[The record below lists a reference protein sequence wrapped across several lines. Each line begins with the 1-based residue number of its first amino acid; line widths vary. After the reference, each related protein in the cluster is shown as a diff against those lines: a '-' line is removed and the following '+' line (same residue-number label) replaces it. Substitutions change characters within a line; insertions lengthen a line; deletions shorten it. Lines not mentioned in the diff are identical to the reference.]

1 MLEDVVLMDV
11 VRMDVEDTIKDMKLK
26 NVLIVVEDIEVS
38 KKFYQDIFGLQ
49 VMTDFGRN
57 VILTEGLVLQE
68 KALWEEFVQRKV
80 VPGGNGMELYFEHN
94 DLDAFAE
101 KLYASGYEITYIN
114 RLMEHEW
121 GQRVIRFYDPDM
133 HVIEVGESLEYI
145 SRKQGGES

>member
-11 VRMDVEDTIKDMKLK
+11 VRMGVEDTIKDMRLK

-38 KKFYQDIFGLQ
+38 KKFYQDIFGLR

-101 KLYASGYEITYIN
+101 KLNASGYEITYIN

>member
-1 MLEDVVLMDV
+1 M
-11 VRMDVEDTIKDMKLK
+11 RLK
-26 NVLIVVEDIEVS
+26 NVLIVVNDIEIS

-68 KALWEEFVQRKV
+68 KTLWEEFVQREV

-94 DLDAFAE
+94 DLDAFAKKLE
-101 KLYASGYEITYIN
+101 KSGYEITYIN
-114 RLMEHEW
+114 QLMKHEW

-133 HVIEVGESLEYI
+133 HVIEVGETLEYVD
-145 SRKQGGES
+145 RKQGGEA

>member
-11 VRMDVEDTIKDMKLK
+11 VRMDVEDTIKNMRLK

-68 KALWEEFVQRKV
+68 KTLWEEFVQRKV

-101 KLYASGYEITYIN
+101 KLNASGLRSRATS
-114 RLMEHEW
+114 RWLH
-121 GQRVIRFYDPDM
+121 GDPRSETM
-133 HVIEVGESLEYI
+133 FS
-145 SRKQGGES
+145 SRIQW

>member
-11 VRMDVEDTIKDMKLK
+11 VRMGVEDTIKDMRLK

-101 KLYASGYEITYIN
+101 KLNASGYEITYIN

-133 HVIEVGESLEYI
+133 HLIEVGE
-145 SRKQGGES
+145 RVESK